1 MKKKN
6 RIWFR
11 LFILLFLVVVSLIID
26 WPKEIRVQIPK
37 PIVNFENKSPFVK
50 LKTKGSLVD
59 FKINLKIKEGLDLQ
73 GGSSITYSADL
84 SKIPDKDKANAM
96 DSLKKVIEN
105 RINAFGL
112 TEPVVRTSKSGNDNR
127 ISVELPGVKNTD
139 EAIDLIGKTAQ
150 LEFKEYKGQEFVTT
164 GLTGKD
170 LKRATVVFDPNTN
183 KPQISL
189 EFSSDGAKKFEE
201 ITGRNVGK
209 PIAIVL
215 DGKIISAPNVSE
227 KITGGNAQITGEF
240 DIKEANALAIQLNA
254 GALPAPIKII
264 EQRTVG
270 ATLGQDSINKSIIAG
285 AIGILAVCIY
295 MLIYYRLLGVFSTIG
310 LALYL
315 IFMLALFK
323 LFGVTLTMG
332 GIAGLILSIG
342 MSMETDVLVFE
353 RIREELRNDHSFVS
367 ALRLGFIKAWPS
379 IRDSNVVS
387 LIICA
392 ILYTAGGMIR
402 GFAIV
407 LALGIIVGLTTTFL
421 GTRTLIDLISRRK
434 FVKKA
439 GLFRVEKFE
448 ENL

>member
-6 RIWFR
+6 RTWLR
-11 LFILLFLVVVSLIID
+11 LFFLLFLVAIALVID
-26 WPKEIRVQIPK
+26 WPKEVRVQIPK
-37 PIVNFENKSPFVK
+37 PIINFESKAPFVK
-50 LKTKGSLVD
+50 FKTKGNLVD
-59 FKINLKIKEGLDLQ
+59 YKLNLNIKEGLDLQ
-73 GGSSITYSADL
+73 GGSSMTYSADL
-84 SKIPDKDKANAM
+84 SKIPDKDKASAM
-96 DSLKKVIEN
+96 ESLQKIIET

-112 TEPVVRTSKSGNDNR
+112 TEPVVRTSKSGSDNR
-127 ISVELPGVKNTD
+127 INIELPGIKNTD

-150 LEFKEYKGQEFVTT
+150 LEFKEFKGQEFVST

-170 LKRATVVFDPNTN
+170 LKKATVVFDPNTN

-189 EFSSDGAKKFEE
+189 EFTSDGAKKFEE
-201 ITGRNVGK
+201 ITGRNVGQQ
-209 PIAIVL
+209 IAIDL
-215 DGKIISAPNVSE
+215 DGKIISAPKVNE
-227 KITGGNAQITGEF
+227 KISGGNAQITGEF

-264 EQRTVG
+264 EQRTIG
-270 ATLGQDSINKSIIAG
+270 ATLGQDSINRSLIAG
-285 AIGILAVCIY
+285 IIGVLAVCIY

-310 LALYL
+310 LVLYL

-353 RIREELRNDHSFVS
+353 RIREELRGGHSFIS
-367 ALRLGFIKAWPS
+367 ALRLGFVKAWPS
-379 IRDSNVVS
+379 IRDSNAVS

-407 LALGIIVGLTTTFL
+407 LALGIIVGLLTTFL
-421 GTRTLIDLISRRK
+421 GTRTLIDLISKKK
-434 FVKKA
+434 FVKKPWF
-439 GLFRVEKFE
+439 FRVEKIE
-448 ENL
+448 EIT